1 MAKLRPNP
9 ASRGPRPSKL
19 PKRPRRGPHQSTITV
34 YQIHCKACEK
44 RYELAY
50 TGEVKFCIYCASDQ
64 IEKSVRTRAETKEER
79 AERNRLLNAAMLTTG
94 LRIIGGLFG
103 FDAFTP
109 PGAFAPP
116 PHLNSKPKS
125 ALEAELLKEG
135 YRKLATK
142 YHPDKG
148 GDPEKMKELN
158 RLKERLGL

>member
-1 MAKLRPNP
+1 LKRPRKFTLSD
-9 ASRGPRPSKL
+9 ARRKS
-19 PKRPRRGPHQSTITV
+19 KRPRRGPRQSTIKV

-50 TGEVKFCIYCASDQ
+50 TGEVKFCIYCASEK
-64 IEKSVRTRAETKEER
+64 IEKSIRTRAETNAER
-79 AERNRLLNAAMLTTG
+79 AARKAEFNLHFLNMVGSVLN
-94 LRIIGGLFG
+94 GLFG
-103 FDAFTP
+103 T
-109 PGAFAPP
+109 FAPHP
-116 PHLNSKPKS
+116 GFVAPHNGHGKPSS